1 MIKRESMLR
10 LYSAAGEALH
20 WLLRLGEDVWV
31 DVDRFEV
38 RLVAD
43 LDDDLRH
50 SRDVVLAVAIGPGK
64 VVARLA
70 PEEASALMFDLAHAL
85 EQGRR
90 AARGDRGD
98 KGSDKAA

>member
-1 MIKRESMLR
+1 MITRESMRR
-10 LYSAAGEALH
+10 LYLAAGEALH
-20 WLLRLGEDVWV
+20 SLMRIGEDAWI

-38 RLVAD
+38 RAAAD
-43 LDDDLRH
+43 LDDDLKH
-50 SRDVVLAVAIGPGK
+50 SRDVVLAVAVGPGK

-70 PEEASALMFDLAHAL
+70 PEEATALMFDLAHAL

-90 AARGDRGD
+90 AAHGR